1 MHIPHLH
8 LVKSNYPYKNST
20 GTTCR
25 CTVCILLYVGGCFFL
40 LLFLN
45 QTQHKVVYFYVV
57 IVFYFFDMVDSG
69 EPFFL
74 LDKAK

>member
-1 MHIPHLH
+1 M
-8 LVKSNYPYKNST
+8 
-20 GTTCR
+20 
-25 CTVCILLYVGGCFFL
+25 